1 MVPRERRA
9 PQGVEKS
16 RHVPIGK
23 LPGTTPPAH
32 RGKYA
37 SLASG

>member
-1 MVPRERRA
+1 MLPRERRA

-16 RHVPIGK
+16 LHIPIGL
-23 LPGTTPPAH
+23 LPGTTQPAH